1 MCGFPK
7 DNFYYCQAWWTSQT
21 VLHVLPHWN
30 WPGKEG
36 KEIDV
41 WCYSN
46 CEEVELRLN
55 GQSLGR
61 KTMEKYGHLSWMVPY
76 APGVL
81 EARGYQG
88 GKVIARKRVETT
100 GAPAAVRLSP
110 DRRVLTAD
118 GRDVAVVTVSVVD
131 SRGRHVPVAGNE
143 IQFALAGNGAIIGVG
158 NGDPSCHE
166 PDKYLAAAGEHPW
179 KRSLFNGLAQ
189 IIVQAGKKPGVLK
202 LKATGEGLRACA
214 ITITSAS

>member
-1 MCGFPK
+1 
-7 DNFYYCQAWWTSQT
+7 
-21 VLHVLPHWN
+21 
-30 WPGKEG
+30 
-36 KEIDV
+36 
-41 WCYSN
+41 
-46 CEEVELRLN
+46 
-55 GQSLGR
+55 
-61 KTMEKYGHLSWMVPY
+61 
-76 APGVL
+76 
-81 EARGYQG
+81 
-88 GKVIARKRVETT
+88 
-100 GAPAAVRLSP
+100 
-110 DRRVLTAD
+110 
-118 GRDVAVVTVSVVD
+118 VAVVTVSVVD